1 MTQTDGEIC
10 HVPGL
15 EESIL
20 WKWLYHP
27 KAIYRFNA
35 IPIKFP
41 MEFFT
46 DLEPKNLR
54 FVWKYKR
61 PQIAKAILRKENGET
76 SKAETSFCCRVK
88 AMVFPVVVY
97 QYKSWTIKK
106 SECQRIDTFKLWCW
120 RRLLRVPWTVRSNQS
135 ILKEISSEYIG
146 RTDAEAPILWPPDAK
161 SELTGKDPNAGK
173 NWGQEEKGVT
183 EDEMVGWP
191 HWCTW
196 LWANTGR

>member
-1 MTQTDGEIC
+1 MQ
-10 HVPGL
+10 
-15 EESIL
+15 SI
-20 WKWLYHP
+20 P

-46 DLEPKNLR
+46 DLEQKNLR

-106 SECQRIDTFKLWCW
+106 SECQRTDAFKLRCW

-135 ILKEISSEYIG
+135 ILKEINSQYSLEGLMLKLQSFGHLMQRANSLEKTLMLGKIEG
-146 RTDAEAPILWPPDAK
+146 RRR
-161 SELTGKDPNAGK
+161 
-173 NWGQEEKGVT
+173 KGSQGVLQSMESQNVDWVT
-183 EDEMVGWP
+183 EKQEQQHAAQYQNISPIKNGWK
-191 HWCTW
+191 T
-196 LWANTGR
+196 